1 MRSGRR
7 AFVYRSISA
16 KQAVRMAARI
26 QALAWRDRERMK
38 ATRAEHPLLE
48 RVQSPRSTNS

>member
-38 ATRAEHPLLE
+38 ATRAERPVLE